1 MAQMME
7 WDAFEL
13 RHGNGIEITMGDLA
27 VRFDPKRLVE
37 DGHNCISHAHSDH
50 LPSKMLTDKAIA
62 SRITLRC
69 ASERVRKHLRSDHCD
84 RIKMFDSGHIR
95 GSSMFLVENGQRVLY
110 TGDLCTRD
118 RFGLEG
124 GRPVKTDIL
133 IIESTFGS
141 KRWRFP
147 PREEIGGVMRD
158 WIEDNLAQDRSVA
171 LFTYPIG
178 KSQLILSFLGHLQ
191 PFLLESVLTSTRLV
205 EEGGDER
212 FQYRAFEDKALEEPS
227 VMICSTGA
235 KRSAALESKVRD
247 GRLKTAVVTGW
258 ALMPGCARRMGV
270 DEAFALSDHSGYD
283 ELLEFVKGCDPR
295 MVYTNHGYDEE
306 LATAIRNEL
315 GIAAQTIDRKQRCLV
330 EF

>member
-1 MAQMME
+1 MDG
-7 WDAFEL
+7 DALAL
-13 RHGNGIEITMGDLA
+13 RHSNGIEMTMGDFTC
-27 VRFDPKRLVE
+27 RFDPKRLVE

-50 LPSKMLTDKAIA
+50 LPSKMMTDRAIA

-69 ASERVRKHLRSDHCD
+69 ASERVRKQLKEDHCD
-84 RIKMFDSGHIR
+84 RIRMLNSGHIR
-95 GSSMFLVENGQRVLY
+95 GSTMFLVENGTKVLY
-110 TGDLCTRD
+110 TGDLCTKD

-124 GRPVKTDIL
+124 GRPVKTDVL

-141 KRWRFP
+141 KQWRFP

-158 WIEDNLAQDRSVA
+158 WIDDNLAQDRSVA

-178 KSQLILSFLGHLQ
+178 KSQLILSFLGDLQ
-191 PFLLESVLTSTRLV
+191 PYLFESVLTSTRMM
-205 EEGGDER
+205 EEGGEEKFR
-212 FQYRAFEDKALEEPS
+212 YRCLEEEAPQEPA

-235 KRSAALESKVRD
+235 RRSAAFESKIKKGTVR
-247 GRLKTAVVTGW
+247 TAVVTGW

-295 MVYTNHGYDEE
+295 MVYTNHGYDEV
-306 LATAIRNEL
+306 LAAAIRNEL
-315 GIAAQTIDRKQRCLV
+315 GIAAQTIDRKQRCLT